1 MYVQFRG
8 SKLADGRDRGANGSI
23 IEGVHGLRVYQKFVA
38 DDAAVDALEAEALD
52 IHGAEEFHIE
62 LYNEEAPPFE
72 GFLVW
77 LNRGIPGKSAYQVA
91 LVAGDVF
98 VMNDAGKTIQ
108 KFVIPGKGS
117 IQGLMSQEEKVIA
130 ETGSLHL
137 IMENVATYFSDNLYD
152 AEDGLRAREKLI
164 ELGIPEEIWEKR
176 NLGYALPEWHDLK
189 TVFGLGGNIEEL
201 ISLGLLVQGEKK
213 IYDRFRDR
221 IICPLLNADGI
232 VIAFR
237 GLAIEGEPKLMDSP
251 THKLFNEYDL
261 APVDWDGPFYT

>member
-117 IQGLMSQEEKVIA
+117 IQGLMSQEEKVFGFPSEMIA
-130 ETGSLHL
+130 SYREDAKDGPGRGIFQPPRNYTTDRNACALVLDALKEKSWFKAWVPFCIHFLIYLNNETTCKPNFEYGDKGFKDLS
-137 IMENVATYFSDNLYD
+137 IYD
-152 AEDGLRAREKLI
+152 AGGFMDKLLRADPDLI
-164 ELGIPEEIWEKR
+164 CYCAVK
-176 NLGYALPEWHDLK
+176 
-189 TVFGLGGNIEEL
+189 
-201 ISLGLLVQGEKK
+201 
-213 IYDRFRDR
+213 
-221 IICPLLNADGI
+221 
-232 VIAFR
+232 
-237 GLAIEGEPKLMDSP
+237 AIKDE
-251 THKLFNEYDL
+251 
-261 APVDWDGPFYT
+261 